1 MTIDILTLFP
11 KMFDGGPLSES
22 MIKRAQESRAVK
34 IRIVDIRRFSRDKHK
49 KADDRP
55 FGGGP
60 GMVLAVE
67 PIYRAL
73 VSLKKRGAKP
83 YVVLFSAAG
92 KPFTQRVARRLSQK
106 KRLIFVCGHYEGV
119 DERVK
124 QWVDEEL
131 SIGDYVLTCGEIP
144 AMVVVD
150 SVVRLLPG
158 VLGDENSSDAE
169 SFETGLLEYPHYTR
183 PRVFQGMKVP
193 EILLSGDHKRIAE
206 WRGKKAIER
215 TLSSRPELL
224 KGKRQ

>member
-11 KMFDGGPLSES
+11 KMFDGGPLRES

-34 IRIVDIRRFSRDKHK
+34 IQIVDIRRFSRDKHK

-73 VSLKKRGAKP
+73 LSLKKRAPRP
-83 YVVLFSAAG
+83 YVILLSAGG
-92 KPFTQRVARRLSQK
+92 KPFTQRLARRLSQK

-131 SIGDYVLTCGEIP
+131 SIGEYVLTCGEIP

-150 SVVRLLPG
+150 SVIRLLPG
-158 VLGDENSSDAE
+158 VLGENSSDTE
-169 SFETGLLEYPHYTR
+169 SFETGLLEYPQYTR
-183 PRVFQGMKVP
+183 PRIFQGMKVP
-193 EILLSGDHKRIAE
+193 EILLSGNHKKIAE
-206 WRGKKAIER
+206 WRGKKAVER
-215 TLSSRPELL
+215 TLKNRPELL